1 LVGNDYWIW
10 VKSLVKF
17 ILGINCC
24 IYKRSFTIFLKSLKV
39 TVIAALA
46 AVSLSA
52 FAGANDPLFI
62 NLSTDELG
70 RASMAINFG
79 KHHSSNGHPL
89 TIFLNDKAVMMGVRA
104 GSTKFADQQQMLSE
118 LISSGALVIMC
129 PMCLKQA
136 GFTEADLIT
145 GVKLGGLKITGDA
158 LFKDGTKT
166 MSW

>member
-1 LVGNDYWIW
+1 MYLN
-10 VKSLVKF
+10 F
-17 ILGINCC
+17 F
-24 IYKRSFTIFLKSLKV
+24 RSV
-39 TVIAALA
+39 VIAVFAIL
-46 AVSLSA
+46 SLSA
-52 FAGANDPLFI
+52 LAGPHDPLFI
-62 NLSTDELG
+62 NLATDEPG

-89 TIFLNDKAVMMGVRA
+89 TIFLNDKAVMMGVKA
-104 GSTKFADQQQMLSE
+104 GSPKFADQQQMLAE

-136 GFTEADLIT
+136 GFTEADLIS
-145 GVKLGGLKITGDA
+145 GVELGGIKITGDA